1 MSSEE
6 RLVEQFNRWERLG
19 RGYAL
24 WPSPVR
30 LEPPFRPFIGH
41 YVPPD
46 LTPPPGDDTRKAT
59 FLGGLVERAFG
70 RTKTPAPPPGLLED
84 LVPEPEAE
92 RAGESPLYRELTLAL
107 PPDVKVERARAEAL
121 LVAASSCRWPV
132 AFEIIGDAER
142 IAVQFAASEDD
153 VSLLGE
159 QLAAYFPEA
168 TVGDGEDVLGGTW
181 KKARGWQRLVVEF
194 GLSREFMWKLE
205 TPRSFDPDPLLAV
218 TAALSDLRAGEVA
231 ALQVLLTPARAPWA
245 ESAIRA
251 VTTGDGQPFFSD
263 GKLLVKAA
271 REKAAS
277 PLLAAVVRIAV
288 KTGDEERKWRL
299 GRGLTG
305 ALAQL
310 GSPAGN
316 DLIPLDPEGGD
327 PEADFLART
336 THRSGMLLSAEELA
350 SLVHLPDASVRSPK
364 LVRDASASRGLPKT
378 LSGTEGLTLGE
389 NVHRGVS
396 RPVVIPTP
404 ERLKHMHVVGVSGVG
419 KSTLLLAIALQDIE
433 AGRGVAVIDP
443 HGDLVDDLLGR
454 IPASRMDDVIV
465 LDPTDAIAPV
475 GFNVL
480 QARSE
485 VEKILLSSDLTA
497 LFKRFSTTWGDKMH
511 AVLANAVQV
520 FLERPGGGTLQDL
533 RRFLMD
539 KEYRDEV
546 LSTVEDEPTVDFW
559 KKEYPRIPGHPEG
572 PILTRLDAFLRP
584 KLLRAV
590 VAEADS
596 KLDVRHVMDS
606 GKVLLVRLAKGEIGE
621 ENAALLGSLL
631 VSKFHQVA
639 LSRQETKRE
648 ERRPFYLIIDEFH
661 EVVTPTMASILTGA
675 RKYGLG
681 LVLAH
686 QELRQLKEKTPE
698 VASAVLANAATRVCF
713 RVGEEDAEELARGF
727 ASFTPGHLLNLG
739 VGEAIARVGKA
750 ESDFTLRTLPPRVV
764 SPEVAAETA
773 ERVTERSRTL
783 YGRRPRPVAVPSPAA
798 APPAPRPV
806 PVAVV
811 APPPA
816 PVELEVVREAVI
828 SSHPPP
834 VEVETAPAHPIPPP
848 PMPEPPP
855 LRRTVPPPKVKP
867 LKPQEPVLLGRGG
880 AQHKYLQQ
888 LIKKWAEGRG
898 YLATIEKEV
907 LGGVGSVDVAL
918 EKDGGKIACEIS
930 VTTTAEHECGN
941 LRKCLAGGFDQV
953 VCISLER
960 PFLTQTR
967 EMLLPTLS
975 DAEKARLLFVT
986 PEELF
991 SALDA
996 PEQTTKKE
1004 KGGTVKGYKVS
1015 VNFRAGQGASAQVGS
1030 RAVSQV
1036 LARSVK
1042 RLQDD
1047 EKQPP
1052 SRS

>member
-1 MSSEE
+1 MSAEE

-24 WPSPVR
+24 WPHPVR

-46 LTPPPGDDTRKAT
+46 LTPPPGDDTRRAT
-59 FLGGLVERAFG
+59 LLGGLVERAFG
-70 RTKTPAPPPGLLED
+70 RTRAPAPPPGLLED

-92 RAGESPLYRELTLAL
+92 RAGESPCYRELTLAL
-107 PPDVKVERARAEAL
+107 PPDVRVERSRAEAL

-132 AFEIIGDAER
+132 AFEVIGDSDR
-142 IAVQFAASEDD
+142 IAVQFAAAEDD
-153 VSLLGE
+153 ASPVRE

-168 TVGDGEDVLGGTW
+168 TVGDGEDVLSGAW

-194 GLSREFMWKLE
+194 GLGREFMWTLDS
-205 TPRSFDPDPLLAV
+205 PRSFDPDPLLAF

-231 ALQVLLTPARAPWA
+231 ALQVLLTPARSPWA

-251 VTTGDGQPFFSD
+251 VTTGDGQPFFAD
-263 GKLLVKAA
+263 GKLLVKST
-271 REKAAS
+271 REKIAS
-277 PLLAAVVRIAV
+277 PLMAAVVRIAA
-288 KTGDEERKWRL
+288 KTGDEERKWQLARA
-299 GRGLTG
+299 LTG

-327 PEADFLART
+327 PETDFLART

-419 KSTLLLAIALQDIE
+419 KSTLLLSIALQDIE

-533 RRFLMD
+533 RRFLVD
-539 KEYRDEV
+539 NEYRNEV
-546 LSTVEDEPTVDFW
+546 LATVEDEPTVDFW

-590 VAEADS
+590 VSEADS
-596 KLDVRHVMDS
+596 KLDVRNVMDS

-648 ERRPFYLIIDEFH
+648 ERRPFYLLIDEFH

-750 ESDFTLRTLPPRVV
+750 EADFTLRTSPPRAV
-764 SPEVAAETA
+764 SPEESAEVS
-773 ERVTERSRTL
+773 ERVTERSRTV

-798 APPAPRPV
+798 APPAPRAVSVPV
-806 PVAVV
+806 VAVV

-816 PVELEVVREAVI
+816 PVEPEVVREAV
-828 SSHPPP
+828 PPPPPLPP
-834 VEVETAPAHPIPPP
+834 VEIAPIHPIPP

-867 LKPQEPVLLGRGG
+867 LKPPEPVLLGRGG

-898 YLATIEKEV
+898 YLATIEREI

-918 EKDGGKIACEIS
+918 EKDGGRIACEIS

-960 PFLTQTR
+960 PFLAEVR

-975 DAEKARLLFVT
+975 ESERARLLFVT

-991 SALDA
+991 AALDA
-996 PEQTTKKE
+996 PEQTVKAA

-1015 VNFRAGQGASAQVGS
+1015 VKFRPGQGASAQVGA

-1036 LARSVK
+1036 LARSLTK
-1042 RLQDD
+1042 LS
-1047 EKQPP
+1047 PP
-1052 SRS
+1052 VQRP